1 MRMSL
6 EALVKDLRTHPG
18 ITRKRTISEVLSFF
32 PKTAYGKVLAAYG
45 EDAAVLEF
53 GDSVLLLAA
62 DGIMESLMKANPW
75 FAGYYAILVNIN
87 DISAMGGIP
96 LAMVDV
102 ISMKDE
108 KVCGQVMRGMENAS
122 RKFGVPVVGGHTHP
136 DCHYNAV
143 DVAIL
148 GTADRDAVIYSHTAQ
163 AGDDIIFA
171 MDLDGFYP
179 EKLDYAW
186 DTTSKKDA
194 DTVREQML
202 IMNHLGKLHLVH
214 AGKDMSNPG
223 SIGTLGMLLETSG
236 KGGTV
241 DLDKV
246 PRPKGVPFNQWLKSY
261 QGCGFVLTSAPKHSS
276 KVLDLFA
283 HRGVEGAVVGSVNA
297 SSLMVL
303 DQGEDSRTLFD
314 FQKDIIT
321 GCNPTLLP
329 QGCAPGKKEE

>member
-1 MRMSL
+1 MSL
-6 EALVKDLRTHPG
+6 EELVKDLRSYPG

-32 PKTAYGKVLAAYG
+32 PKSPYGKVLAAYG
-45 EDAAVLEF
+45 EDAAVLEY

-62 DGIMESLMKANPW
+62 DGIMETLLKANPW
-75 FAGYYAILVNIN
+75 FAGYYSILVNIN

-108 KVCGQVMRGMENAS
+108 KVCGQVMRGMESAV

-136 DCHYNAV
+136 DCDYNAV

-148 GTADRDAVIYSHTAQ
+148 GTAQKDAVIYSHTAQ
-163 AGDDIIFA
+163 AGDDILFV

-179 EKLDYAW
+179 EKLHFAW

-194 DTVREQML
+194 GIVQRQML
-202 IMNHLGKLHLVH
+202 LMNEAGKRHLVH

-223 SIGTLGMLLETSG
+223 AVGTLGMLLETSG
-236 KGGTV
+236 RGGRV

-246 PRPKGVPFNQWLKSY
+246 PRPDGVDFAQWLKSY
-261 QGCGFVLTSAPKHSS
+261 QGCGFVLAVAPKHSP

-283 HRGVEGAVVGSVNA
+283 EVDVAGAVVGRVDSG
-297 SSLMVL
+297 SEMVL
-303 DQGEDSRTLFD
+303 SQGGESRVLFD
-314 FQKDIIT
+314 FKKDIIT
-321 GCNPTLLP
+321 GCNPSLLP
-329 QGCAPGKKEE
+329 EGCARSK